1 MKVKVGIVGGTGYTG
16 VELLRLLAQHPDAE
30 IKVITSRKE
39 AGMPVAAMFPSLRG
53 RVDLAFTEP
62 KGETLRGCDVVFF
75 ATPNGVAMGEARALL
90 EGGVRVIDLSADFR
104 LKDVAEWERWYQVKH
119 ASPEL
124 VAEAVYGLPE
134 VNREGIARARLV
146 ANPGCYPTATQLGFL
161 PLVEAGV
168 VDLDHL
174 IADAKSGVSGAGRKA
189 ELHLSF
195 SEASDNFMAYNVPGH
210 RHWPEIRQGLA
221 QAARREVGLVFT
233 AHLLPVIRGIHA
245 TLYARITKEVDFQ
258 ALFEKRYA
266 REPFVDVMPFA
277 SHPDTRSVRAA
288 NVCRIALHRPPESAK
303 GASTL
308 VVLSVIDN
316 LVKGAAGQAV
326 QNMNLMF
333 GRPETAGLTHVPVVP

>member
-1 MKVKVGIVGGTGYTG
+1 MIKAGIVGGTGYTG
-16 VELLRLLAQHPDAE
+16 VELLRLLAQHPQVE
-30 IKVITSRKE
+30 LKSITSRKE
-39 AGMPVAAMFPSLRG
+39 AGTPVAAMFPSLRG
-53 RVDLAFTEP
+53 RVGLAFTQP
-62 KGETLRGCDVVFF
+62 GAQALRGCDVVFF
-75 ATPNGVAMGEARALL
+75 ATPNGVAMGEARAILD
-90 EGGVRVIDLSADFR
+90 GGARLIDLSADFR
-104 LKDVAEWERWYQVKH
+104 LRDLAEWERWYKLKH
-119 ASPEL
+119 AAPEL

-134 VNREGIARARLV
+134 LNRKKIRGARLV

-161 PLVEAGV
+161 PLVEAGL

-221 QAARREVGLVFT
+221 QAAGREVGLVFIP
-233 AHLLPVIRGIHA
+233 HLAPLIRGIHA
-245 TLYARITKEVDFQ
+245 TLYSRVTREGDFQ

-266 REPFVDVMPFA
+266 GEPFVDVMPA
-277 SHPDTRSVRAA
+277 GSHPDTRSVRAA
-288 NVCRIALHRPPESAK
+288 NVCRIALHRPPQRS
-303 GASTL
+303 GRSDTL
-308 VVLSVIDN
+308 VVLAVIDN

-333 GRPETAGLTHVPVVP
+333 GLPEAAGLGQLPVVP